1 MKDVYQVLQAK
12 EAEIAR
18 VRNEVESLRTV
29 SLLLSNE
36 SKWKDAHEC
45 LRLKEEELAD
55 VRREV
60 ESLQIVAPLLSDDVP
75 FDDPTET
82 VSSPER
88 QPPMASE
95 ATGTDGPFSGTSAPS
110 GKLWRILKRKA

>member
-18 VRNEVESLRTV
+18 VRNEVESLRII
-29 SLLLSNE
+29 SFLF
-36 SKWKDAHEC
+36 SKEPNTKDAGEWLHT
-45 LRLKEEELAD
+45 KEEELAQ

-60 ESLQIVAPLLSDDVP
+60 ESLQIVAPLLSDEVP
-75 FDDPTET
+75 FEDSTET
-82 VSSPER
+82 VSSADGV
-88 QPPMASE
+88 PPMVSE